1 MNQTLVQ
8 FFKRYDFSFI
18 GSMCAIFLVGILNLY
33 SSTHADIQGGLGNL
47 YQSQIGWFLISLV
60 VALGVSF
67 LNPKTFERFS
77 YVAYIGT
84 LFLVLLVL
92 LMGKVGMGAQR
103 WLVIGPIR
111 MQPSEFM
118 KLGLVFALARY
129 FTKVYP
135 ERELGFRD
143 LIIPG
148 LIMGIPTVMVIVQPD
163 LGTGMLL
170 LFIFT
175 MMIFYKRLKWKTIM
189 SLGLIGLIS
198 GVMMYNFGLREYQK
212 KRIHTFIDPY
222 EDAKGSGYN
231 AIQSEI
237 AIGSGR
243 ILGKG
248 FKNSSQ
254 ASLNYLPENH
264 TDFVFA
270 IFNEEHGFVGSVFLI
285 ILYVV
290 FFMRL
295 IWLATSVQRFY
306 DSVLVIGIMAIF
318 FWHAFINMAM
328 VSGLLPIVGI
338 PLHLMSYGGSSM
350 LTFGLGVGIA
360 TSVSNSRNFFN

>member
-1 MNQTLVQ
+1 MSQRFIE

-18 GSMCAIFLVGILNLY
+18 GSMSAIFLVGILNLY
-33 SSTHADIQGGLGNL
+33 SATHAQAHDGLDDL
-47 YQSQIGWFLISLV
+47 YKSQLMWFLISV
-60 VALGVSF
+60 TVAVGISF
-67 LNPKTFERFS
+67 FNPKTFERFS
-77 YVAYIGT
+77 YAGYALT
-84 LFLVLLVL
+84 LFLVFLVM

-118 KLGLVFALARY
+118 KMGLVLAMARF
-129 FTKVYP
+129 FTKVNP
-135 ERELGFRD
+135 ERELGFKE
-143 LIIPG
+143 LILPG
-148 LIMGIPTVMVIVQPD
+148 IIVMVPAIMVILQPD

-170 LFIFT
+170 LFIFA
-175 MMIFYKRLKWKTIM
+175 MMIFYKRLKWKTIAT
-189 SLGLIGLIS
+189 LGVIGVVS
-198 GVMMYNFGLREYQK
+198 GVLMYNFGLREYQR

-243 ILGKG
+243 LFGKG

-270 IFNEEHGFVGSVFLI
+270 IFNEEHGFFGSVFLI
-285 ILYVV
+285 ILYLV

-295 IWLATSVQRFY
+295 IWLASSVQRFY
-306 DSVLVIGIMAIF
+306 DSVLVIGIMSIF
-318 FWHAFINMAM
+318 FWHTFINMSM

-338 PLHLMSYGGSSM
+338 PLPLMSYGGSSM
-350 LTFGLGVGIA
+350 LTFGVGVGIA
-360 TSVSNSRNFFN
+360 TSISNSRNFFN